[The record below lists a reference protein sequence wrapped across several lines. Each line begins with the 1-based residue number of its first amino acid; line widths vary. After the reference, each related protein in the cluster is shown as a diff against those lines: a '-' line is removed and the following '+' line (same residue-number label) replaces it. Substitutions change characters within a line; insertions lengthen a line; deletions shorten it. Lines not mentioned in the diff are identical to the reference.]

1 MYEIFYLG
9 SLFCAL
15 LTVYVLLFK
24 QNALRAY
31 ADYLLS
37 AYFVFI
43 SFNAAIYLL
52 IYYGLIVN
60 VPYLYKTAAPIN
72 FIIPPLAYL
81 YVRAVLYNEK
91 RIAIIDILHFL
102 PFLLFLINHLPFY
115 LIPIAEKKVIVQ
127 AVTNNLDLTYQY
139 QAGLLPESYTFAIR
153 LIQSFIYLIFQWKL
167 IVKFKKQNEIFEI
180 EHQIKMVLKW
190 LKIFTWVTTVYFLA
204 FIFLSLFVILNISVF
219 NNWGAINFIPGALLS
234 SSFFVMS
241 TYLLT
246 HPGILAGLPFV
257 KYRETNSILS
267 NDEVNK
273 IAFIEEDYSKE
284 IENISNYFNIN
295 KPYLNSNLT
304 LSQVSVALN
313 IPIRELSYILN
324 NYFNQRFTDFVNA
337 YRLKFITDKFN
348 ESYLDNF
355 TIASVALEAGFAT
368 KSGFYKSFKKFY
380 KTTPTEYFLKI
391 NSL

>member
-24 QNALRAY
+24 QDALRAY

-37 AYFVFI
+37 TYFVFI

-52 IYYGLIVN
+52 IYYGWIVN

-91 RIAIIDILHFL
+91 RIAIIDIWHFL
-102 PFLLFLINHLPFY
+102 PFLLFFINYLPFY

-139 QAGLLPESYTFAIR
+139 QAGLVPESYTFVIR

-284 IENISNYFNIN
+284 IENINNYFNIN

-355 TIASVALEAGFAT
+355 TIESVALEAGFAT

-380 KTTPTEYFLKI
+380 KITPTEYFLKI

>member
-139 QAGLLPESYTFAIR
+139 QAGLLPESYTFVIR

-190 LKIFTWVTTVYFLA
+190 LKIFTWVTTVYFLS
-204 FIFLSLFVILNISVF
+204 FIFFSLFVLLNISVF

-355 TIASVALEAGFAT
+355 TIESVALEAGFAT

>member
-24 QNALRAY
+24 QHALRAY

-102 PFLLFLINHLPFY
+102 PFLLFFINHLPFY

-139 QAGLLPESYTFAIR
+139 QAGLLPESYTFVIR

-355 TIASVALEAGFAT
+355 TIESVALEAGFAT

>member
-24 QNALRAY
+24 QDALRAY

-43 SFNAAIYLL
+43 SFNTAIYLL

-60 VPYLYKTAAPIN
+60 VPYLYKTAAPVN

-91 RIAIIDILHFL
+91 RIAIIDIWHFL
-102 PFLLFLINHLPFY
+102 PFLLFFINYLPFY
-115 LIPIAEKKVIVQ
+115 LIAIVEKKVIVQ
-127 AVTNNLDLTYQY
+127 AVANNLDLTYQY
-139 QAGLLPESYTFAIR
+139 QAGLLPESYTFVIR
-153 LIQSFIYLIFQWKL
+153 LIQSSIYLIFQWKL

-257 KYRETNSILS
+257 KYKETNSILS

-284 IENISNYFNIN
+284 IENINNYFNIN

-355 TIASVALEAGFAT
+355 TIESVALEAGFAT

>member
-60 VPYLYKTAAPIN
+60 VPHLYKTAAPIN

-91 RIAIIDILHFL
+91 RIAIIDIWHFL
-102 PFLLFLINHLPFY
+102 PFLLFFINHLPFY
-115 LIPIAEKKVIVQ
+115 LIPIAEKKTIVQ
-127 AVTNNLDLTYQY
+127 AVTDNLDLTYQY
-139 QAGLLPESYTFAIR
+139 QAGLLPESYTFVIR

-257 KYRETNSILS
+257 KYREINSILS

-355 TIASVALEAGFAT
+355 TIESVALEAGFAT

>member
-72 FIIPPLAYL
+72 LIIPPLAYL

-91 RIAIIDILHFL
+91 KIAIIDIWHFL
-102 PFLLFLINHLPFY
+102 PFLLFFINHLPFY

-139 QAGLLPESYTFAIR
+139 QAGLLPESYTFVIR

-204 FIFLSLFVILNISVF
+204 FLFLSLFVILNISVF

-257 KYRETNSILS
+257 KYREINSILS

-355 TIASVALEAGFAT
+355 TIESVALEAGFAT

>member
-60 VPYLYKTAAPIN
+60 VPHLYKTAAPIN

-91 RIAIIDILHFL
+91 RIAIIDIWHFL
-102 PFLLFLINHLPFY
+102 PFLLFFINHLPFY

-355 TIASVALEAGFAT
+355 TIESVALEAGFAT

>member
-24 QNALRAY
+24 QDALRAY

-43 SFNAAIYLL
+43 SFNTAIYLL

-91 RIAIIDILHFL
+91 RIAIIDIWHFL
-102 PFLLFLINHLPFY
+102 PFLLFFINYLPFY
-115 LIPIAEKKVIVQ
+115 LIPIVEKKVIVQ
-127 AVTNNLDLTYQY
+127 AVANNLDLTYQY
-139 QAGLLPESYTFAIR
+139 QAGLLPESYTFVIR
-153 LIQSFIYLIFQWKL
+153 LIQSSIYLIFQWKL
-167 IVKFKKQNEIFEI
+167 IVKFKKQNVIFEI

-257 KYRETNSILS
+257 KYKETKSILS

-284 IENISNYFNIN
+284 IQDINNYFNIN

-304 LSQVSVALN
+304 LGQVSVTLN

-337 YRLKFITDKFN
+337 YRLKYIIDNFN
-348 ESYLDNF
+348 KSYLDNF
-355 TIASVALEAGFAT
+355 TIESIALEAGFTT

>member
-1 MYEIFYLG
+1 
-9 SLFCAL
+9 
-15 LTVYVLLFK
+15 LLFK
-24 QNALRAY
+24 QDALRAY

-43 SFNAAIYLL
+43 SFNTAIYLL

-60 VPYLYKTAAPIN
+60 VPYLYKTAAPVN

-91 RIAIIDILHFL
+91 RIAIIDIWHFL
-102 PFLLFLINHLPFY
+102 PFLLFFINYLPFY
-115 LIPIAEKKVIVQ
+115 LIAIVEKKVIVQ
-127 AVTNNLDLTYQY
+127 AVANNLDLTYQY
-139 QAGLLPESYTFAIR
+139 QAGLLPESYTFVIR

-257 KYRETNSILS
+257 KYKETNSILS

-284 IENISNYFNIN
+284 IQDINNYFNIN

-304 LSQVSVALN
+304 LGQVSVTLN

-337 YRLKFITDKFN
+337 YRLKYIIDNFN
-348 ESYLDNF
+348 KSYLDNF
-355 TIASVALEAGFAT
+355 TIESIALEAGFTT

>member
-1 MYEIFYLG
+1 M
-9 SLFCAL
+9 
-15 LTVYVLLFK
+15 
-24 QNALRAY
+24 
-31 ADYLLS
+31 
-37 AYFVFI
+37 
-43 SFNAAIYLL
+43 
-52 IYYGLIVN
+52 
-60 VPYLYKTAAPIN
+60 
-72 FIIPPLAYL
+72 
-81 YVRAVLYNEK
+81 
-91 RIAIIDILHFL
+91 
-102 PFLLFLINHLPFY
+102 
-115 LIPIAEKKVIVQ
+115 
-127 AVTNNLDLTYQY
+127 
-139 QAGLLPESYTFAIR
+139 
-153 LIQSFIYLIFQWKL
+153 
-167 IVKFKKQNEIFEI
+167 
-180 EHQIKMVLKW
+180 
-190 LKIFTWVTTVYFLA
+190 
-204 FIFLSLFVILNISVF
+204 NISVF

-284 IENISNYFNIN
+284 IENINNYFNIN

-337 YRLKFITDKFN
+337 HRLKFITDKFN

-355 TIASVALEAGFAT
+355 TIESVALEAGFAT

>member
-1 MYEIFYLG
+1 
-9 SLFCAL
+9 
-15 LTVYVLLFK
+15 
-24 QNALRAY
+24 
-31 ADYLLS
+31 
-37 AYFVFI
+37 
-43 SFNAAIYLL
+43 
-52 IYYGLIVN
+52 
-60 VPYLYKTAAPIN
+60 
-72 FIIPPLAYL
+72 
-81 YVRAVLYNEK
+81 
-91 RIAIIDILHFL
+91 
-102 PFLLFLINHLPFY
+102 
-115 LIPIAEKKVIVQ
+115 
-127 AVTNNLDLTYQY
+127 
-139 QAGLLPESYTFAIR
+139 
-153 LIQSFIYLIFQWKL
+153 
-167 IVKFKKQNEIFEI
+167 
-180 EHQIKMVLKW
+180 
-190 LKIFTWVTTVYFLA
+190 VTTVYFLA

-257 KYRETNSILS
+257 KYKETNSILS

-284 IENISNYFNIN
+284 IENINNYFNIN

-304 LSQVSVALN
+304 LGQVSVTLN

-337 YRLKFITDKFN
+337 YRLKYIIDNFN
-348 ESYLDNF
+348 KSYLDNF
-355 TIASVALEAGFAT
+355 TIESIALEAGFTT

>member
-72 FIIPPLAYL
+72 LIIPPLAYL

-91 RIAIIDILHFL
+91 KIAIIDIWHFL
-102 PFLLFLINHLPFY
+102 PFLLFFINHLPFY

-355 TIASVALEAGFAT
+355 TIESVALEAGFAT

>member
-15 LTVYVLLFK
+15 LTVYVLLLK

-60 VPYLYKTAAPIN
+60 VPHLYKTAAPIN

-91 RIAIIDILHFL
+91 RIAIIDIWHFL
-102 PFLLFLINHLPFY
+102 PFLLFFINHLPFY

-139 QAGLLPESYTFAIR
+139 QAGLLPESYTFVIR

-204 FIFLSLFVILNISVF
+204 FIFLSLFVILYISVF

-284 IENISNYFNIN
+284 IENINNYFNIN

-355 TIASVALEAGFAT
+355 TIESVALEAGFAT

-391 NSL
+391 NSP

>member
-102 PFLLFLINHLPFY
+102 PFLLFFINHLPFY

-139 QAGLLPESYTFAIR
+139 QAGLLPESYTFVIR

-284 IENISNYFNIN
+284 IENINNYFNIN

-304 LSQVSVALN
+304 LGQVSVALN

-337 YRLKFITDKFN
+337 YRLKYIIDKFN
-348 ESYLDNF
+348 KSYLDNF
-355 TIASVALEAGFAT
+355 TIESIALEAGFTT

>member
-257 KYRETNSILS
+257 KYREINSILS

-355 TIASVALEAGFAT
+355 TIESVALEAGFAT

>member
-91 RIAIIDILHFL
+91 RIAIIDIWHFL
-102 PFLLFLINHLPFY
+102 PFLLFFINHLPFY
-115 LIPIAEKKVIVQ
+115 LIPIAEKKAIVQ

-139 QAGLLPESYTFAIR
+139 QAGLLPESYTFVIR

-355 TIASVALEAGFAT
+355 TIESVALEAGFAT

>member
-60 VPYLYKTAAPIN
+60 VPHLYKTAAPIN

-91 RIAIIDILHFL
+91 RIAIIDIWHFL
-102 PFLLFLINHLPFY
+102 PFLLFFINHLPFY

-139 QAGLLPESYTFAIR
+139 QAGLLPESYTFVIR

-355 TIASVALEAGFAT
+355 TIESVALEAGFAT

-380 KTTPTEYFLKI
+380 KTTPTDYFLKI

>member
-24 QNALRAY
+24 QDALRAY

-43 SFNAAIYLL
+43 SFNTAIYLL

-60 VPYLYKTAAPIN
+60 VPYLYKTAAPVN

-91 RIAIIDILHFL
+91 RIAIIDIWHFL
-102 PFLLFLINHLPFY
+102 PFLLFFINYLPFY
-115 LIPIAEKKVIVQ
+115 LIPIVEKKVIVQ
-127 AVTNNLDLTYQY
+127 AVANNLDLTYQY
-139 QAGLLPESYTFAIR
+139 QAGLLPESYTFVIR

-257 KYRETNSILS
+257 KYKETKSILS

-284 IENISNYFNIN
+284 IQDINNYFNIN

-304 LSQVSVALN
+304 LGQVSVALN

-355 TIASVALEAGFAT
+355 TIESVALEAGFAT

>member
-60 VPYLYKTAAPIN
+60 VPHLYKTAAPIN

-91 RIAIIDILHFL
+91 RIAIIDIWHFL
-102 PFLLFLINHLPFY
+102 PFLLFFINHLPFY
-115 LIPIAEKKVIVQ
+115 LIPIAEKKTIVQ
-127 AVTNNLDLTYQY
+127 AVTDNLDLTYQY

-355 TIASVALEAGFAT
+355 TIESVALEAGFAT

>member
-60 VPYLYKTAAPIN
+60 VPHLYKTAAPIN

-91 RIAIIDILHFL
+91 RIAIIDIWHFL
-102 PFLLFLINHLPFY
+102 PFLLFFINHLPFY
-115 LIPIAEKKVIVQ
+115 LIPIAEKKTIVQ
-127 AVTNNLDLTYQY
+127 AVTDNLDLTYQY
-139 QAGLLPESYTFAIR
+139 QAGLLPESYTFVIR

-204 FIFLSLFVILNISVF
+204 FLFLSLFVILKISVF

-355 TIASVALEAGFAT
+355 TIESVALEAGFAT

>member
-24 QNALRAY
+24 QDALRSY

-52 IYYGLIVN
+52 IYYGWIVN

-72 FIIPPLAYL
+72 FIIPPLTYL
-81 YVRAVLYNEK
+81 YIRAVLYNEK
-91 RIAIIDILHFL
+91 KLALIDFWHFL
-102 PFLLFLINHLPFY
+102 PFLLFFINHLPFY

-139 QAGLLPESYTFAIR
+139 QAGLLPESYTFVIR

-167 IVKFKKQNEIFEI
+167 IVKFKKQNSIIEIQ
-180 EHQIKMVLKW
+180 HQIIMVLKW
-190 LKIFTWVTTVYFLA
+190 LKIFTWAITVYFLA
-204 FIFLSLFVILNISVF
+204 FIFLSLLVVFNISVF
-219 NNWGAINFIPGALLS
+219 NNWGVINLIPGALYAA
-234 SSFFVMS
+234 SFFVMS

-246 HPGILAGLPFV
+246 HPGILEGLPFV
-257 KYRETNSILS
+257 KYNEIKSILS

-284 IENISNYFNIN
+284 IENINNYFNIS
-295 KPYLNSNLT
+295 KPYLNTNLT

-337 YRLKFITDKFN
+337 YRLKYITDKFN

-355 TIASVALEAGFAT
+355 TIESVALEAGFAT
-368 KSGFYKSFKKFY
+368 KSGFYKSFKKLY
-380 KTTPTEYFLKI
+380 QTTPSEYFQQKRS
-391 NSL
+391 N

>member
-91 RIAIIDILHFL
+91 RIAIIDIWHFL
-102 PFLLFLINHLPFY
+102 PFLLFFINHLPFY
-115 LIPIAEKKVIVQ
+115 LIPIAEKKTIVQ
-127 AVTNNLDLTYQY
+127 AVTDNLDLTYQY
-139 QAGLLPESYTFAIR
+139 QAGLLPESYTFVIR

-355 TIASVALEAGFAT
+355 TIESVALEAGFAT

>member
-24 QNALRAY
+24 QDALRAY

-43 SFNAAIYLL
+43 SFNTAIYLL
-52 IYYGLIVN
+52 IYYGWIVN

-91 RIAIIDILHFL
+91 RRAIIDIWHFL
-102 PFLLFLINHLPFY
+102 PFLLFFINYLPFY
-115 LIPIAEKKVIVQ
+115 LIPIVEKKVIVQ
-127 AVTNNLDLTYQY
+127 AVANNLDLTYQY
-139 QAGLLPESYTFAIR
+139 QAGLLPESYTFVIR
-153 LIQSFIYLIFQWKL
+153 LIQSSIYLIFQWKL
-167 IVKFKKQNEIFEI
+167 IVKFKKQNVIFEI

-257 KYRETNSILS
+257 KYKETKSILS

-284 IENISNYFNIN
+284 IQDINNYFNIN

-304 LSQVSVALN
+304 LGQVSVTLN

-337 YRLKFITDKFN
+337 YRLKYIIDNFN
-348 ESYLDNF
+348 KSYLDNF
-355 TIASVALEAGFAT
+355 TIESIALEAGFTT

>member
-1 MYEIFYLG
+1 MYEIFFLG

-24 QNALRAY
+24 QDALRSY

-37 AYFVFI
+37 AYFIFV

-72 FIIPPLAYL
+72 FIIPPLTYL
-81 YVRAVLYNEK
+81 YIRAVLYNEK
-91 RIAIIDILHFL
+91 RLTVIDFLHFL
-102 PFLLFLINHLPFY
+102 PFILFFINYLPFY
-115 LIPIAEKKVIVQ
+115 LMPIAEKKIIVQ
-127 AVTNNLDLTYQY
+127 AVTNNLDLTYQH
-139 QAGLLPESYTFAIR
+139 QSGLLPESFSFIFR
-153 LIQSFIYLIFQWKL
+153 LIQGFIYLIFQWKL
-167 IVKFKKQNEIFEI
+167 IVKFKKDNSIVEIQ
-180 EHQIKMVLKW
+180 HQIGVVLKW
-190 LKIFTWVTTVYFLA
+190 LKIFTWANTAYFLA
-204 FIFLSLFVILNISVF
+204 LIFLTLFVILNISVF
-219 NNWGAINFIPGALLS
+219 NNWGVINLIPGALYA

-246 HPGILAGLPFV
+246 HPDILAGLPFV
-257 KYRETNSILS
+257 KYKESKSILA
-267 NDEVNK
+267 NDEINK

-284 IENISNYFNIN
+284 IEDIKNYFNIT
-295 KPYLNSNLT
+295 KPYLNTNLT
-304 LSQVSVALN
+304 LGKVSVALN

-337 YRLKFITDKFN
+337 YRLKYIIDKFN

-355 TIASVALEAGFAT
+355 TIESIALEAGFAT
-368 KSGFYKSFKKFY
+368 KSGFYKSFKKLY
-380 KTTPTEYFLKI
+380 QTTPSEFFQQEQSK
-391 NSL
+391 

>member
-15 LTVYVLLFK
+15 LTVYVLLLK

-60 VPYLYKTAAPIN
+60 VPHLYKTAAPIN

-91 RIAIIDILHFL
+91 RIAIIDIWHFL
-102 PFLLFLINHLPFY
+102 PFLLFFINHLPFY

-139 QAGLLPESYTFAIR
+139 QAGLLPESYTFVIR

-284 IENISNYFNIN
+284 IENINNYFNIN

-355 TIASVALEAGFAT
+355 TIESVALEAGFAT

>member
-24 QNALRAY
+24 QDALRSY

-52 IYYGLIVN
+52 IYYGWIVN

-72 FIIPPLAYL
+72 FIIPPLTYL
-81 YVRAVLYNEK
+81 YIRAVLYNEK
-91 RIAIIDILHFL
+91 KLALIDFWHFL
-102 PFLLFLINHLPFY
+102 PFLLFFINHLPFY

-139 QAGLLPESYTFAIR
+139 QAGLLPESYTFVIR

-167 IVKFKKQNEIFEI
+167 IVKFKKQNSIIEIQ
-180 EHQIKMVLKW
+180 HQIIMVLKW
-190 LKIFTWVTTVYFLA
+190 LKIFTWAITVYFLA
-204 FIFLSLFVILNISVF
+204 FIFLSLLVVFNISVF

-246 HPGILAGLPFV
+246 HPGILEGLPFV
-257 KYRETNSILS
+257 KYNEIKSILS

-284 IENISNYFNIN
+284 IENINNYFNIS
-295 KPYLNSNLT
+295 KPYLNTNLT

-337 YRLKFITDKFN
+337 YRLKYITDKFN

-355 TIASVALEAGFAT
+355 TIESVALEAGFAT
-368 KSGFYKSFKKFY
+368 KSGFYKSFKKLY
-380 KTTPTEYFLKI
+380 QTTPSEYFQQKRS
-391 NSL
+391 N

>member
-91 RIAIIDILHFL
+91 RIAIIDIWHFL
-102 PFLLFLINHLPFY
+102 PFLLFFINHLPFY

-139 QAGLLPESYTFAIR
+139 QAGLLPESYTFVIR

-257 KYRETNSILS
+257 KYKETNSILS

-284 IENISNYFNIN
+284 IENINNYFNIN

-355 TIASVALEAGFAT
+355 TIESVALEAGFAT

>member
-91 RIAIIDILHFL
+91 RIAIIDIWHFL
-102 PFLLFLINHLPFY
+102 PFLLFFINHLPFY

-355 TIASVALEAGFAT
+355 TIESVALEAGFAT

>member
-1 MYEIFYLG
+1 MYEIFFLG

-15 LTVYVLLFK
+15 LTVYILLFK
-24 QNALRAY
+24 KDALRSY

-37 AYFVFI
+37 AHFIFI

-52 IYYGLIVN
+52 IYYGWIIN
-60 VPYLYKTAAPIN
+60 VPYLFKTAAPIN
-72 FIIPPLAYL
+72 FIIPPLTYL
-81 YVRAVLYNEK
+81 YLRAVLYNEK
-91 RIAIIDILHFL
+91 RLAVIDFWH
-102 PFLLFLINHLPFY
+102 FLLFILFFINYLPFY

-127 AVTNNLDLTYQY
+127 AVTKNLDLTYQY
-139 QAGLLPESYTFAIR
+139 QAGLLPESYTFIFR

-167 IVKFKKQNEIFEI
+167 IINFKKENSIFEI
-180 EHQIKMVLKW
+180 QHQIGVVLKW
-190 LKIFTWVTTVYFLA
+190 LKIFTWTNTVYFLA
-204 FIFLSLFVILNISVF
+204 LIFLSLFVILNISVF
-219 NNWGAINFIPGALLS
+219 NNWGAINLIPGALYA

-246 HPGILAGLPFV
+246 HPAILAGLPFV
-257 KYRETNSILS
+257 KYKESKSILA

-284 IENISNYFNIN
+284 IEDINNYFNIT

-304 LSQVSVALN
+304 LGQVSVALN

-337 YRLKFITDKFN
+337 YRLKYIIDKFN

-355 TIASVALEAGFAT
+355 TIESIALEAGFAT
-368 KSGFYKSFKKFY
+368 KSGFYKSFKKLY
-380 KTTPTEYFLKI
+380 QTTPSEFFQQEQSK
-391 NSL
+391 

>member
-60 VPYLYKTAAPIN
+60 VPHLYKTAAPIN

-91 RIAIIDILHFL
+91 RIAIIDIWHFL
-102 PFLLFLINHLPFY
+102 PFLLFFINHLPFY
-115 LIPIAEKKVIVQ
+115 LIPIAEKKTIVQ
-127 AVTNNLDLTYQY
+127 AVTDNLDLTYQY
-139 QAGLLPESYTFAIR
+139 QAGLLPESYTFVIR

-355 TIASVALEAGFAT
+355 TIESVALEAGFAT

>member
-60 VPYLYKTAAPIN
+60 VPHLYKTAAPIN
-72 FIIPPLAYL
+72 FIIPPLAYF

-91 RIAIIDILHFL
+91 RIAIIDIWHFL
-102 PFLLFLINHLPFY
+102 PFLLFFINHLPFY
-115 LIPIAEKKVIVQ
+115 LIPIAEKKTIVQ
-127 AVTNNLDLTYQY
+127 AVTDNLDLTYQY
-139 QAGLLPESYTFAIR
+139 QAGLLPESYTFVIR

-355 TIASVALEAGFAT
+355 TIESVALEAGFAT

>member
-1 MYEIFYLG
+1 
-9 SLFCAL
+9 
-15 LTVYVLLFK
+15 
-24 QNALRAY
+24 
-31 ADYLLS
+31 
-37 AYFVFI
+37 
-43 SFNAAIYLL
+43 
-52 IYYGLIVN
+52 
-60 VPYLYKTAAPIN
+60 
-72 FIIPPLAYL
+72 
-81 YVRAVLYNEK
+81 VRAVLYNEK
-91 RIAIIDILHFL
+91 RIAIIDIWHFL
-102 PFLLFLINHLPFY
+102 PFLLFFINYLPFY
-115 LIPIAEKKVIVQ
+115 LIPIVEKKVIVQ
-127 AVTNNLDLTYQY
+127 AVANNLDLTYQY
-139 QAGLLPESYTFAIR
+139 QAGLLPESYTFVIR
-153 LIQSFIYLIFQWKL
+153 LIQSSIYLIFQWKL
-167 IVKFKKQNEIFEI
+167 IVKFKKQNVIFEI

-257 KYRETNSILS
+257 KYKETKSILS

-284 IENISNYFNIN
+284 IQDINNYFNIN

-304 LSQVSVALN
+304 LGQVSVTLN

-337 YRLKFITDKFN
+337 YRLKYIIDNFN
-348 ESYLDNF
+348 KSYLDNF
-355 TIASVALEAGFAT
+355 TIESIALEAGFTT

>member
-139 QAGLLPESYTFAIR
+139 QAGLLPESYTFVIR

-355 TIASVALEAGFAT
+355 TIESVALEAGFAT

>member
-24 QNALRAY
+24 QDALRAY

-43 SFNAAIYLL
+43 SFNTAIYLL

-60 VPYLYKTAAPIN
+60 VPYLYKTAAPVN

-91 RIAIIDILHFL
+91 RIAIIDIWHFL
-102 PFLLFLINHLPFY
+102 PFLLFFINYLPFY
-115 LIPIAEKKVIVQ
+115 LIPIVEKKVIVQ
-127 AVTNNLDLTYQY
+127 AVANNLDLTYQY
-139 QAGLLPESYTFAIR
+139 QAGLLPESYTFVIR
-153 LIQSFIYLIFQWKL
+153 LIQSSIYLIFQWKL
-167 IVKFKKQNEIFEI
+167 IVKFKKQNVIFEI

-257 KYRETNSILS
+257 KYKETKSILS

-284 IENISNYFNIN
+284 IQDINNYFNIN

-304 LSQVSVALN
+304 LGQVSVTLN

-355 TIASVALEAGFAT
+355 TIESVALEAGFAT

>member
-72 FIIPPLAYL
+72 LIIPPLAYL

-91 RIAIIDILHFL
+91 RIAIIDIWHFL
-102 PFLLFLINHLPFY
+102 PFLLFFINHLPFY

-139 QAGLLPESYTFAIR
+139 QAGLLPESYTFVIR

-273 IAFIEEDYSKE
+273 IAFIEADYSKE

-355 TIASVALEAGFAT
+355 TIESVALEAGFAT

>member
-24 QNALRAY
+24 QDALRAY

-43 SFNAAIYLL
+43 SFNTAIYLL
-52 IYYGLIVN
+52 IYYGWIVN

-91 RIAIIDILHFL
+91 RIAIIDIWHFL
-102 PFLLFLINHLPFY
+102 PFLLFFINYLPFY
-115 LIPIAEKKVIVQ
+115 LIPIVEKKVIVQ
-127 AVTNNLDLTYQY
+127 AVANNLDLTYQY
-139 QAGLLPESYTFAIR
+139 QAGLLPESYTFVIR
-153 LIQSFIYLIFQWKL
+153 LIQSSIYLIFQWKL
-167 IVKFKKQNEIFEI
+167 IVKFKKQNVIFEI

-257 KYRETNSILS
+257 KYKETKSILS

-284 IENISNYFNIN
+284 IQDINNYFNIN

-304 LSQVSVALN
+304 LGQVSVTLN

-337 YRLKFITDKFN
+337 YRLKYIIDNFN
-348 ESYLDNF
+348 KSYLDNF
-355 TIASVALEAGFAT
+355 TIESIALEAGFTT

>member
-60 VPYLYKTAAPIN
+60 VPHLYKTAAPIN

-91 RIAIIDILHFL
+91 RIAIIDIWHFL
-102 PFLLFLINHLPFY
+102 PFRLFFINHLPFY
-115 LIPIAEKKVIVQ
+115 LIPIAEKKTIVQ
-127 AVTNNLDLTYQY
+127 AVTDNLDLTYQY
-139 QAGLLPESYTFAIR
+139 QAGLLPESYTFVIR

-355 TIASVALEAGFAT
+355 TIESVALEAGFAT

>member
-24 QNALRAY
+24 QDALRAY

-43 SFNAAIYLL
+43 SFNTAIYLL

-60 VPYLYKTAAPIN
+60 VPYLYKTAAPVN

-91 RIAIIDILHFL
+91 RIAIIDIWHFL
-102 PFLLFLINHLPFY
+102 PFLLFFINYLPFY
-115 LIPIAEKKVIVQ
+115 LIPIVEKKVIVQ
-127 AVTNNLDLTYQY
+127 AVANNLDLTYQY
-139 QAGLLPESYTFAIR
+139 QAGLLPESYTFVIR
-153 LIQSFIYLIFQWKL
+153 LIQSSIYLIFQWKL
-167 IVKFKKQNEIFEI
+167 IVKFKKQNVIFEI

-257 KYRETNSILS
+257 KYKETKSILS

-284 IENISNYFNIN
+284 IENINNYFNIN

-304 LSQVSVALN
+304 LGQVSVTLN

-337 YRLKFITDKFN
+337 YRLKYIIDNFN
-348 ESYLDNF
+348 KSYLDNF
-355 TIASVALEAGFAT
+355 TIESIALEAGFTT

>member
-24 QNALRAY
+24 QDALRAY

-43 SFNAAIYLL
+43 SFNTAIYLL

-60 VPYLYKTAAPIN
+60 VPYLYKTAAPVN

-91 RIAIIDILHFL
+91 RIAIIDIWHFL
-102 PFLLFLINHLPFY
+102 PFLLFFINYLPFY
-115 LIPIAEKKVIVQ
+115 LIPIVEKKVIVQ
-127 AVTNNLDLTYQY
+127 AVANNLDLTYQY
-139 QAGLLPESYTFAIR
+139 QAGLLPESYTFVIR
-153 LIQSFIYLIFQWKL
+153 LIQSSIYLIFQWKL
-167 IVKFKKQNEIFEI
+167 IVKFKKQNVIFEI

-257 KYRETNSILS
+257 KYKETKSILS

-284 IENISNYFNIN
+284 IQDINNYFNIN

-304 LSQVSVALN
+304 LGQVSVTLN

-337 YRLKFITDKFN
+337 YRLKYIIDNFN
-348 ESYLDNF
+348 KSYLDNF
-355 TIASVALEAGFAT
+355 TIESIALEAGFTT

>member
-15 LTVYVLLFK
+15 LTVYILLFK
-24 QNALRAY
+24 QDAMRSY

-37 AYFVFI
+37 AYFIFI

-52 IYYGLIVN
+52 IYYGWIVN
-60 VPYLYKTAAPIN
+60 VPYLYKTAAPVN
-72 FIIPPLAYL
+72 FIFPPLAYL

-91 RIAIIDILHFL
+91 KLALIDFLHFL
-102 PFLLFLINHLPFY
+102 PFILFFINYVPFY
-115 LIPIAEKKVIVQ
+115 LIPIAEKKIIVQ
-127 AVTNNLDLTYQY
+127 AVANNLDLTYQH
-139 QAGLLPESYTFAIR
+139 QSGLLPESFTFIVR
-153 LIQSFIYLIFQWKL
+153 LLQSFIYLIFQWKL
-167 IVKFKKQNEIFEI
+167 IVKFKKENSIFEI
-180 EHQIKMVLKW
+180 QHQIRVVLKW
-190 LKIFTWVTTVYFLA
+190 LKIFTWANTVYFLA
-204 FIFLSLFVILNISVF
+204 FIFLTLLVIFNVSVF
-219 NNWGAINFIPGALLS
+219 NNREVINLIPGALYA

-257 KYRETNSILS
+257 KYKETKSILS

-273 IAFIEEDYSKE
+273 IPFIEEDYSKE
-284 IENISNYFNIN
+284 IENINNYFNIS

-304 LSQVSVALN
+304 LGQVSVALN
-313 IPIRELSYILN
+313 IPMRELSYILN

-337 YRLKFITDKFN
+337 YRLKYITDKFN

-355 TIASVALEAGFAT
+355 TIESVALEAGFAT
-368 KSGFYKSFKKFY
+368 KSGFYKSFKKLY
-380 KTTPTEYFLKI
+380 QTTPSEYFQKGRS
-391 NSL
+391 N